1 MKKSSSAISFSQTSQ
16 TSAHSIRKSS
26 ARSKKSFKATH
37 RRPKNDQEL
46 YKIPSN
52 KYVRN
57 TMQIQQQ
64 TVENPDLNDD
74 FLYSSDIQET
84 SQQMQGD

>member
-1 MKKSSSAISFSQTSQ
+1 
-16 TSAHSIRKSS
+16 
-26 ARSKKSFKATH
+26 
-37 RRPKNDQEL
+37 
-46 YKIPSN
+46 
-52 KYVRN
+52 
-57 TMQIQQQ
+57 MQIQQQ